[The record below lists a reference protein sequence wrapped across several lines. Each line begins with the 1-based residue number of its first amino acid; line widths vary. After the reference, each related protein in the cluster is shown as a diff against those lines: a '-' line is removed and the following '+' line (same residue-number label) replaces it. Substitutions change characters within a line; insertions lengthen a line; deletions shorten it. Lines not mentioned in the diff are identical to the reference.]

1 MKPINR
7 RTVLQA
13 ASGTAALAMLPAHAS
28 DSPDKATRAV
38 AEDGHLTISFD
49 AALRTSLRAA
59 GKALTGWDPSESL
72 LLAAG
77 PADNF
82 AFVEHRAESLADAA
96 HGAGRRTIVV
106 GRATTGLEKQV
117 RVDFFDRYLGFALLQ
132 VAYRNTGTRTLDVK
146 GWRNGAHEFSDA
158 PGGFWSFS
166 GATHEDRRDW
176 VQPLKAGF
184 DQRNSFAMEASDYGG
199 GTPVANIWRRDAGIA
214 VGHVEAVPRV
224 LAMPVRRTSKGA
236 RIAVEN
242 TLESTLAPGENCREV
257 RLA

>member
-28 DSPDKATRAV
+28 DSLDKAARAV
-38 AEDGHLTISFD
+38 ADDGHLTISFD
-49 AALRTSLRAA
+49 AELRTSLRAA
-59 GKALTGWDPSESL
+59 GKTLTGWDASESL

-77 PADNF
+77 PADKF
-82 AFVEHRAESLADAA
+82 AFVKQRAESLADAA
-96 HGAGRRTIVV
+96 HGAGRRTIVE

-117 RVDFFDRYLGFALLQ
+117 RVDFFDRYSGFALLQ
-132 VAYRNTGTRTLDVK
+132 VAYRNTGTKTLDVK
-146 GWRNGAHEFSDA
+146 GWRNGAHEFGDA

-184 DQRNSFAMEASDYGG
+184 RPAQFFCDGG
-199 GTPVANIWRRDAGIA
+199 IRLRWRYAGRQYLAARCGARRWPRRSRPTGAGDAGSQD
-214 VGHVEAVPRV
+214 VE
-224 LAMPVRRTSKGA
+224 RRA
-236 RIAVEN
+236 HRR
-242 TLESTLAPGENCREV
+242 REHT
-257 RLA
+257 